1 MTLDRSGNTLGYAP
15 VVPQAQSAGLRL
27 AVLFLPLLLAGG
39 LLLLEIAYARSLANP
54 PTSFPPFARKLARAQ
69 FALLFVSM
77 LNVFLA
83 PWHLKSFRSYET
95 GKAWLRA

>member
-39 LLLLEIAYARSLANP
+39 
-54 PTSFPPFARKLARAQ
+54 
-69 FALLFVSM
+69 
-77 LNVFLA
+77 
-83 PWHLKSFRSYET
+83 SFRSYET